1 MKNISFS
8 PHSPYVLV
16 HHCKTFGQYFS
27 MLTEILSLKTCLLIH
42 DDFYSFPAVN
52 CLSASVSVVRHLT
65 LQEPEHPYLTTED
78 FLRLLLLFLSA
89 VLMNQNVMMF

>member
-1 MKNISFS
+1 MKNIYFS
-8 PHSPYVLV
+8 PHSPYVLI

-27 MLTEILSLKTCLLIH
+27 MLTEILKSCLLIH
-42 DDFYSFPAVN
+42 DDFYSFPAVK

-78 FLRLLLLFLSA
+78 FLRLLFLFLSA